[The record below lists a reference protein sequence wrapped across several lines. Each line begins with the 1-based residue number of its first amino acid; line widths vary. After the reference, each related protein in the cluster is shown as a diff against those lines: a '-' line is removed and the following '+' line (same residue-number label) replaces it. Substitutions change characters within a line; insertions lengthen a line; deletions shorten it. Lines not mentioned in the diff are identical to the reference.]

1 MESNLIDLTR
11 MISDY
16 IVAIE
21 TELDNSMRNA
31 ALTLKERDKE
41 QEITLA
47 DLEELKKITGMT
59 DLYLAD
65 PDGNFTLSTE
75 PAAIGTNLFA
85 IWDGYRMLV
94 TGESDY
100 LPSSFKIKDETGE
113 IFKFTAIPRADGK
126 GVIESAL
133 SAKVIE
139 TNLDRYVKND
149 ETLESL
155 YLFDTA
161 GVKI

>member
-1 MESNLIDLTR
+1 
-11 MISDY
+11 
-16 IVAIE
+16 
-21 TELDNSMRNA
+21 MRNA

-100 LPSSFKIKDETGE
+100 LPSSSKIKDETGE
-113 IFKFTAIPRADGK
+113 ISNLLLFQGQMAK
-126 GVIESAL
+126 GS
-133 SAKVIE
+133 S
-139 TNLDRYVKND
+139 NQPCQRR
-149 ETLESL
+149 
-155 YLFDTA
+155 
-161 GVKI
+161 